1 MAGGVIYLDFFIEED
16 CMKKFAKMSAVL
28 AAMMLALAFSGCS
41 DSDDDDD
48 DNDVHVSYPSNSES
62 SGGNSSA
69 SSDSLDVS
77 KLVGTWSFTDTN
89 TYGGG
94 YYSKTK
100 GTMEI
105 TGTEPNSKVSVYIL
119 EDKWYDDEDDGESC
133 DYSDKNDGKG
143 KLDEYYDT
151 FKDLMEYFFYVPKK
165 GEKEEVDTDDG
176 IVVWTCTSSSVTQ
189 TDNKITISYTAQ
201 SDDGEKSSYSIVAV
215 KK

>member
-1 MAGGVIYLDFFIEED
+1 
-16 CMKKFAKMSAVL
+16 MKKFAKMSAVL
-28 AAMMLALAFSGCS
+28 AAVVLALAFSGCS

-94 YYSKTK
+94 YYDKTK

-119 EDKWYDDEDDGESC
+119 EDEWYDDEDEGSR
-133 DYSDKNDGKG
+133 DYSDENDGKG
-143 KLDEYYDT
+143 DLYESRYT
-151 FKDLMEYFFYVPKK
+151 FKELMEDFFYVPKK
-165 GEKEEVDTDDG
+165 GEREEVDTDDG